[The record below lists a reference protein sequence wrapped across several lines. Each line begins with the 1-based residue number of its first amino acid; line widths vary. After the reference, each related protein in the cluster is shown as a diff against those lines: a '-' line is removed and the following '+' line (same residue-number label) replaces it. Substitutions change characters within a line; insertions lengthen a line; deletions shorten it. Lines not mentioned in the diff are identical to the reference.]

1 MRDRV
6 FLAIFCY
13 PMVRLQKVLA
23 EAGVASRRSSEVIIL
38 EGRVMINGT
47 VVRELGAKVNPGS
60 DIVSLD
66 GKALKPKTKL
76 YIALN
81 KPRGFLCTRQDEQ
94 GRRVIGDLLP
104 REWSNL
110 YSVGRLDRESEGL
123 IFLTNDGDFSL
134 HLTHPRYGVRKRY
147 VVGLVGAVPDDMA
160 KRLTAGLEHEG
171 EHLRAQR
178 AWVYS
183 VTKAHSVVEVEL
195 TEGKNREVRR
205 MFEALGMEV
214 EHLRRV
220 QIGPI
225 KLGDLKQGK
234 WRTLNPI
241 EVRSLMQGSVEKPEL
256 KQVLEAKPRR
266 RDARAPV
273 LPPRKTGYLTR

>member
-1 MRDRV
+1 
-6 FLAIFCY
+6 
-13 PMVRLQKVLA
+13 MVRLQKYLA
-23 EAGVASRRSSEVIIL
+23 DAGVASRRASELVIL
-38 EGRVMINGT
+38 EGRVAINGKI
-47 VVRELGAKVNPGS
+47 VRELGAKVSPGA
-60 DIVSLD
+60 DTVSLD
-66 GKALKPKTKL
+66 GKALKTKAKL
-76 YIALN
+76 YVALN

-104 REWSNL
+104 REWTNL

-147 VVGLVGAVPDDMA
+147 VVGLAGAVPDDMA
-160 KRLTAGLEHEG
+160 KRLIAGVEHEG
-171 EHLRAQR
+171 EQLRAER

-183 VTKAHSVVEVEL
+183 ATKARSVVEVEL

-205 MFEALGMEV
+205 MFEALGMQV
-214 EHLRRV
+214 ERLQRV

-234 WRTLNPI
+234 WRTLNPV
-241 EVRSLMQGSVEKPEL
+241 EVRSLMAGPVRKKEPRDPAAAKAGDPAMRGSV
-256 KQVLEAKPRR
+256 APR
-266 RDARAPV
+266 
-273 LPPRKTGYLTR
+273 RKTGYLTR

>member
-1 MRDRV
+1 
-6 FLAIFCY
+6 
-13 PMVRLQKVLA
+13 MVN
-23 EAGVASRRSSEVIIL
+23 GV
-38 EGRVMINGT
+38 
-47 VVRELGAKVNPGS
+47 VVRELGAKVTPGV
-60 DIVSLD
+60 DRVSLD
-66 GKALKPKTKL
+66 GKALKTRAKL
-76 YIALN
+76 YVALH

-94 GRRVIGDLLP
+94 GRRMIGDLLP
-104 REWSNL
+104 KEWTNL

-134 HLTHPRYGVRKRY
+134 HLTHPRFGVRKRY
-147 VVGLVGAVPDDMA
+147 VVSLAGSVPEDMTR
-160 KRLTAGLEHEG
+160 RLTAGVEHEG
-171 EHLRAQR
+171 EHLRAER

-214 EHLRRV
+214 ERLQRV

-234 WRTLNPI
+234 WRTLSAV
-241 EVRSLMQGSVEKPEL
+241 EVRSLMAGPSEEQKLAGS
-256 KQVLEAKPRR
+256 
-266 RDARAPV
+266 AP
-273 LPPRKTGYLTR
+273 PPKAGRGANRSAAVPKRKTGYLTR